1 MCGYFFNLFC
11 KLCYKIVGGEGKPGK
26 RGGAENLV
34 LMFFLCSGLF

>member
-26 RGGAENLV
+26 RVENLV